1 MVLAEVF
8 VVGVVPR
15 IKPWDTVEVT
25 VAVAVVMPAVVE
37 QRCEVLLLLL
47 LMCDKT
53 ATELEVSSFSLFLQ
67 AADDGEAIFAEMP
80 RMSSTRLKATVSVTV
95 VTWAELLWALVWFF
109 EALWEGE
116 SVADELERL
125 SSAVAD
131 SVCPAAKKA
140 KTPATKK
147 VLSNRIVGIEL
158 PIVLLERSR
167 GVERATNHRRS
178 RGLHKTSH
186 QRSRTKECSC
196 KRKADEHYL
205 RRVQQS
211 TYIANIAGEQGMQA
225 K

>member
-1 MVLAEVF
+1 MLAEVF
-8 VVGVVPR
+8 VVAVVPR

-25 VAVAVVMPAVVE
+25 VAVVVVMPTVAE
-37 QRCEVLLLLL
+37 QPCEALLLL

-53 ATELEVSSFSLFLQ
+53 ATELEDSFSLFLQ

-95 VTWAELLWALVWFF
+95 VTWAELLWALLWFF
-109 EALWEGE
+109 KALWEGE

-196 KRKADEHYL
+196 ERKADEHYL

-211 TYIANIAGEQGMQA
+211 IYIANIAGEQGMQA